1 MTVSRQQLFDIGML
15 VVGGFVTAVGRSSI
29 LLLLLSL
36 LLSLWS
42 LLLSL
47 GKAEYNPRSTLSL
60 TAPLVLTVQP
70 MMLMI
75 TMYDV
80 CCTTTCRSTTEH
92 RTYQDNALIW

>member
-36 LLSLWS
+36 SLWS

-47 GKAEYNPRSTLSL
+47 GMAEYNPCSSLSFTAPSVL
-60 TAPLVLTVQP
+60 TAQP
-70 MMLMI
+70 MVTI
-75 TMYDV
+75 TMYAV
-80 CCTTTCRSTTEH
+80 CCTSCRSTTTTEH
-92 RTYQDNALIW
+92 RIKTML

>member
-70 MMLMI
+70 MVTI

-80 CCTTTCRSTTEH
+80 
-92 RTYQDNALIW
+92 L